1 MTNTAERKLGD
12 SDANKGNT
20 REREYVWVMV
30 QSKVTG
36 KWRKHTKHNTYDD
49 AVVEM
54 MKLIVKYP
62 TATFRILK
70 TDGTH
75 IY

>member
-1 MTNTAERKLGD
+1 MTNTAERKM
-12 SDANKGNT
+12 
-20 REREYVWVMV
+20 EREYVWVMV

-36 KWRKHTKHNTYDD
+36 RWRKHTKHNTYDD

-54 MKLIVKYP
+54 IKLIAKYP

-70 TDGTH
+70 ADGTH

>member
-1 MTNTAERKLGD
+1 MTNTAERK
-12 SDANKGNT
+12 T
-20 REREYVWVMV
+20 ERDYVWVMV

-36 KWRKHTKHNTYDD
+36 RWRKYTKHNTYDD
-49 AVVEM
+49 AVAGM

-75 IY
+75 TY

>member
-1 MTNTAERKLGD
+1 MTTYTKTQTLRSDTMERD
-12 SDANKGNT
+12 
-20 REREYVWVMV
+20 YVWVMV

-36 KWRKHTKHNTYDD
+36 RWGKHSKHNTYDE
-49 AVVEM
+49 AVAEM
-54 MKLIVKYP
+54 IKLILMFP

-70 TDGTH
+70 ADGTH

>member
-1 MTNTAERKLGD
+1 MTNTAERKM
-12 SDANKGNT
+12 
-20 REREYVWVMV
+20 ERKYVWVMV

-36 KWRKHTKHNTYDD
+36 RWRKCTKCNTYDN

-70 TDGTH
+70 ADGTH
-75 IY
+75 TY

>member
-36 KWRKHTKHNTYDD
+36 KWRKHTKHNTYDN
-49 AVVEM
+49 AVAEM

>member
-1 MTNTAERKLGD
+1 MTNTAERKM
-12 SDANKGNT
+12 
-20 REREYVWVMV
+20 ERDYVWVMV

-36 KWRKHTKHNTYDD
+36 RWRKYTKHNTYDE
-49 AVVEM
+49 AVAEM

-62 TATFRILK
+62 TATLRILK

-75 IY
+75 TY

>member
-1 MTNTAERKLGD
+1 MTNTAERKM
-12 SDANKGNT
+12 
-20 REREYVWVMV
+20 ERDYVWVMV

-36 KWRKHTKHNTYDD
+36 RWRKHTKCNTYDN
-49 AVVEM
+49 AVAEM

-75 IY
+75 TY

>member
-1 MTNTAERKLGD
+1 MTNTAERKM
-12 SDANKGNT
+12 
-20 REREYVWVMV
+20 ERDYVWVMV
-30 QSKVTG
+30 QSNVTG
-36 KWRKHTKHNTYDD
+36 RWRKYTKHNTYDN
-49 AVVEM
+49 AVAEM

-75 IY
+75 TY

>member
-1 MTNTAERKLGD
+1 MTNTAERKM
-12 SDANKGNT
+12 
-20 REREYVWVMV
+20 EREYVWVMV

-36 KWRKHTKHNTYDD
+36 KWRKYTKHNTYDE
-49 AVVEM
+49 AVAEM
-54 MKLIVKYP
+54 MELMAKYP

-75 IY
+75 TY